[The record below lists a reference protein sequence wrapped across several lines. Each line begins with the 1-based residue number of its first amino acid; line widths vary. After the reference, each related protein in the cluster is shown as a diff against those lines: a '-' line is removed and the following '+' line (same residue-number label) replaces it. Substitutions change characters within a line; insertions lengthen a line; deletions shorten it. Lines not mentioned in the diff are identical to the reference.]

1 MFSSKMGFLQSSLKP
16 GGPVGYP
23 AIFCVFRH
31 GRNEGKSKDFVCV
44 GVFMCICL
52 CECVCGV
59 CVAVCLYVCVYVL
72 GVKQNWILKP
82 NTDL

>member
-52 CECVCGV
+52 CKCVCVFFYVLV
-59 CVAVCLYVCVYVL
+59 CVWVSVCMSVYI
-72 GVKQNWILKP
+72 G
-82 NTDL
+82 DLT